1 MKQISRSNIETNRIL
16 NGPSTKTIK
25 RIEYTKTT
33 IIPEDSLPEMIPEV
47 KWIKHYTTSL
57 R

>member
-47 KWIKHYTTSL
+47 KWIKH
-57 R
+57 